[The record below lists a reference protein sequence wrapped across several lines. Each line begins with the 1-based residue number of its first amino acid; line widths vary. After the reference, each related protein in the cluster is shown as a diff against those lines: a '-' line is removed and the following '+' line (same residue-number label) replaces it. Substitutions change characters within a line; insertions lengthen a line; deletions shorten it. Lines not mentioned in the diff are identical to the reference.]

1 MRLPVLK
8 NNNKYNRKVVTF
20 GGLNLMQSFSE
31 GEMLDCSG
39 ISHSSFPAI
48 TQRQKSERAFCC
60 NMPTAA
66 VFANKEC
73 IVADDGLYYD
83 RKKVMELE
91 KGKKQLTFLGSKAIV
106 FPDKVYYDTKSGE
119 SGTLSGECILRNVE
133 VSFSTDSITV
143 PSANYETT
151 TDLQNS
157 VFPVDAKLTS
167 YTDVSV
173 ENGKIKFN
181 GFSLKTAEELAENE
195 IIFEKC
201 EKNQYR
207 VVVSKQ
213 LSENKKEYIIVNELV
228 TLKNTMQNIFN
239 HFKVGDVVEISGCA
253 SYRANNKSLRI
264 VSKATNKLTFAAS
277 SFTEGSEKAD
287 ICIKRNIP
295 DFTCICSYKNRL
307 WGCEGNTIYASA
319 LGDPFNFFLYE
330 QLSTDSFSVESNTA
344 GDFTACSV
352 YGSYC
357 LFFKENECY
366 KLYGNRPSNFQLSE
380 CFGSGIKKSDNLS
393 IASVNGKLF
402 YKGNGGIFAFYG
414 GIPQCI
420 SQKIDSVPMKNAIA
434 GSDGKCYYLTA
445 DTPNGREEYV
455 YDDEKALWSKSGVR
469 DTLGYSFYQGEMH
482 RLKENGIYTILPD
495 TDNQSEWYA
504 LLCPFDES
512 YYKTKNYSRLYI
524 TARLFDDSYLRVE
537 VSCDDSPWKCVST
550 VYGREKKYVN
560 IPCVLKSCH
569 EVKIRLSGKGKSIIE
584 SVTREFSVN

>member
-8 NNNKYNRKVVTF
+8 NNGKYNRRVVTF

-39 ISHSSFPAI
+39 ISHSSFPAL
-48 TQRQKSERAFCC
+48 TQRQKSEMDFSCT
-60 NMPTAA
+60 MPTAA

-73 IVADDGLYYD
+73 IVTDDGLYYD

-91 KGKKQLTFLGSKAIV
+91 KGRKQLVFLGSRAIV
-106 FPDKVYYDTKSGE
+106 FPDKVYYDTKNGE
-119 SGTLSGECILRNVE
+119 SGSLSGECVLHNVE
-133 VSFSTDSITV
+133 VSFSTNAITV

-151 TDLQNS
+151 TTLENS
-157 VFPVDAKLTS
+157 VFPVGAKLTT
-167 YTDVSV
+167 YTTVSV
-173 ENGKIKFN
+173 TDGKISLS
-181 GFSLKTAEELAENE
+181 GFSLKKAEELSEGE
-195 IIFEKC
+195 IFFEKC

-207 VVVSKQ
+207 VVISKQ
-213 LSENKKEYIIVNELV
+213 LSENEKEYIIVNELMTV
-228 TLKNTMQNIFN
+228 KNTMKNIFT
-239 HFKVGDVVEISGCA
+239 HFKVGDMVEISGCT
-253 SYRANNKSLRI
+253 SMSANNKTLRI
-264 VSKATNKLTFAAS
+264 VSKASNKLTFADS
-277 SFTEGSEKAD
+277 SFTEITEKAD
-287 ICIKRNIP
+287 ITIKRNIP

-366 KLYGNRPSNFQLSE
+366 KLYGNRPANFQLSE
-380 CFGSGIKKSDNLS
+380 CFGGGIKKSDNLS

-402 YKGNGGIFAFYG
+402 YKGSGGIFAFYG

-420 SQKIDSVPMKNAIA
+420 SQKIAMVPMENAIA
-434 GSDGKCYYLTA
+434 GSDGKCYYLTV
-445 DTPNGREEYV
+445 DTPSGREEYV
-455 YDDEKALWSKSGVR
+455 YDDEKGLWSKSGVR
-469 DTLGYSFYQGEMH
+469 DTLAYSFYQSKMH
-482 RLKENGIYTILPD
+482 RLKKDGIYTISSD
-495 TDNQSEWYA
+495 TDNQCEWYT
-504 LLCPFDES
+504 LLCPFDEN
-512 YYKTKNYSRLYI
+512 YYKTKNYSRLYV

-537 VSCDDSPWKCVST
+537 ISCDDSPWKCVST
-550 VYGREKKYVN
+550 VYGRDKKYVN

-569 EVKIRLSGKGKSIIE
+569 EVKIRLSGKGRSVIE